1 MEQHALRSVNNC
13 LNTNIYSYLETSG
26 GQSSILYLH
35 AVHFFNT
42 SLIRHLW
49 QLKTVVFLNW
59 CLMCALLLH
68 LPTSGCVFTNTPT
81 NFLSKFCP
89 IMCDLLTLLEFTVLK
104 VKAPPSQ
111 CGS

>member
-1 MEQHALRSVNNC
+1 MLFIFSTPV
-13 LNTNIYSYLETSG
+13 
-26 GQSSILYLH
+26 
-35 AVHFFNT
+35 
-42 SLIRHLW
+42 LIRHLR
-49 QLKTVVFLNW
+49 QLNTVVVLHW
-59 CLMCALLLH
+59 CLICAVLLH

-89 IMCDLLTLLEFTVLK
+89 IMCDLLTLQEFTVLK